1 MASPYVNLPLVCP
14 LVLWRRGKAGLSVGI
29 PAGESRVECRRVI
42 DNGISFIVSYNIHT
56 LLMHAFYLIIVL
68 IFLVMPKIIDLVG
81 ILEELLCLLYIA

>member
-1 MASPYVNLPLVCP
+1 MYSKENTDC
-14 LVLWRRGKAGLSVGI
+14 GMLSLLNKLL
-29 PAGESRVECRRVI
+29 I

-68 IFLVMPKIIDLVG
+68 NFLVMPKIIDLVG